1 MALLRMAH
9 VPPPI
14 VDPGVSVLEAVDV
27 MARDRVGAVVVA
39 EKGVLRGIFS
49 ERDVMLRV
57 VKLGRSPRATLVR
70 EVMTTD
76 VKTVTEASTAEE
88 AIGVMLLGHLRHL
101 PILGGDGRVLGLLS
115 SRALLEDRMQDLS
128 LEVSSLEQYLANDG
142 PGG

>member
-1 MALLRMAH
+1 MAH

-39 EKGVLRGIFS
+39 EKGVLQGIFS

-57 VKLGRSPRATLVR
+57 VKMGRSPRATLVR
-70 EVMTTD
+70 EVMTAD

-88 AIGVMLLGHLRHL
+88 AIGVMLAGHLRHL
-101 PILGGDGRVLGLLS
+101 PILGSDGKVLGLLS

>member
-39 EKGVLRGIFS
+39 EKGVLQGIFS

-57 VKLGRSPRATLVR
+57 VKMGRSPHATLVR
-70 EVMTTD
+70 DVMTTE

-88 AIGVMLLGHLRHL
+88 AISVMLLGHLRHL
-101 PILGGDGRVLGLLS
+101 PFSGATEGSGPALQP
-115 SRALLEDRMQDLS
+115 RA
-128 LEVSSLEQYLANDG
+128 
-142 PGG
+142 P

>member
-1 MALLRMAH
+1 
-9 VPPPI
+9 
-14 VDPGVSVLEAVDV
+14 
-27 MARDRVGAVVVA
+27 
-39 EKGVLRGIFS
+39 
-49 ERDVMLRV
+49 MLRV

-101 PILGGDGRVLGLLS
+101 PILGGDGRILGLLS